1 MNTKLR
7 PQLRSIAT
15 LLTGMACL
23 ALVSCSGPEKPEVP
37 QGVLT
42 YAIDYPDHK
51 DQLFLYGLLPKE
63 MTLSYKGPV
72 MEIKVS
78 KSNMENTL
86 LVDNQKKRILAYF
99 KYDSPINTTLSP
111 ADIQAFFEQ
120 DPAYEIRYTDEQQK
134 IIGFNAQ
141 KAIATNPKDTTE
153 KVEVWYTREIPSV
166 HQQWFGPYRDIQATI
181 LSYTLTNHGMRMV
194 FTAKQYEEVPVSD
207 SIVTFERP
215 GRKISYTEYDRHLS
229 ELFESFQ

>member
-1 MNTKLR
+1 MNTILR
-7 PQLRSIAT
+7 AHLRSAAT
-15 LLTGMACL
+15 FLTGISCL
-23 ALVSCSGPEKPEVP
+23 ALVSCNAPGKPEVP

-42 YAIDYPDHK
+42 YDIDYPDHK

-63 MTLSYKGPV
+63 MKLSYKGSV
-72 MEIKVS
+72 VEIKVS

-86 LVDNQKKRILAYF
+86 LIDNQKQRMLAYF
-99 KYDSPINTTLSP
+99 KYDAPINSTLSP
-111 ADIQAFFEQ
+111 ADIQTLFAQ
-120 DPAYEIRYTDEQQK
+120 DPAFQIRYTDERKQ

-141 KAIATNPKDTTE
+141 KAIATNPKDTSE
-153 KVEVWYTREIPSV
+153 KVEVWYTQEIPAI

-181 LSYTLTNHGMRMV
+181 LSYTLKNHGMRMV
-194 FTAKQYEEVPVSD
+194 FTAKQYEAVPVSD

-215 GRKISYTEYDRHLS
+215 GQKISYTDYDRHLS